1 MPNVASTGGVL
12 IGPSGIPPQQDSEE
26 SRASAQL
33 TDRERMKSPIVRIEL
48 NSPNTSTGVQRKI
61 GKRTSGSVE
70 STDEH
75 IANMPE
81 INNDSMVGDI
91 NQLISDLNRG

>member
-1 MPNVASTGGVL
+1 
-12 IGPSGIPPQQDSEE
+12 
-26 SRASAQL
+26 
-33 TDRERMKSPIVRIEL
+33 MKSPIVRIEL
-48 NSPNTSTGVQRKI
+48 NSPNTSGQQRVI
-61 GKRTSGSVE
+61 GQRPSGSNE
-70 STDEH
+70 SVDEH